1 LGEAADQDR
10 PLFASIEDEECEA
23 PLPGLTAYEE
33 VLADYRTAGLSL
45 GQHPIAFFRE
55 QLNAQQCLPAGQLA
69 GCRTGRIV
77 RVAGIIILRQRP
89 STARGIIFMTLEDET
104 GIANLIVRPHIWQRF
119 HRVAGRA
126 SAVIVQGQ
134 LQHQEEVIHVI
145 AQQFTDLAS
154 LSRNID
160 SQSRDFH

>member
-1 LGEAADQDR
+1 M
-10 PLFASIEDEECEA
+10 
-23 PLPGLTAYEE
+23 
-33 VLADYRTAGLSL
+33 
-45 GQHPIAFFRE
+45 
-55 QLNAQQCLPAGQLA
+55 A
-69 GCRTGRIV
+69 GCRRGRIV

-104 GIANLIVRPHIWQRF
+104 GVANLIVRPHIWQRF

-145 AQQFTDLAS
+145 AQQFTDLAT